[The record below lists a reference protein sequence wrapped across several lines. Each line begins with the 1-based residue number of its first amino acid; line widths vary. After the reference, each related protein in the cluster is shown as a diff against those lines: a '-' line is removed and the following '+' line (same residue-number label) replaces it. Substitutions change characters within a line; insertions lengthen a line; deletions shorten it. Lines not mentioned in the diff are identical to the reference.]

1 MNKIFKLL
9 LLSATVLFAMTG
21 CDDPNYPKDETGEGQ
36 IALRT
41 LAIDVTT
48 ETTSIESKS
57 SEDVS
62 NYTVRILNKETGA
75 QVYEWKYSQ
84 MPEVVTLPV
93 ATYIVEVF
101 NKTVDDAAW
110 DSPYYYTSKDIE
122 VIKDKISEPGTLTCK
137 LSNVKVSI
145 KYTDELKELIGD
157 GSDVNIKVTV
167 GSSVLDF
174 AYTETRAGYFKYLP
188 ESTSLVA
195 TFSGTVDGAYI
206 QEYKTLTDIA
216 AGQHRIITFDA
227 RIAPDPQTKTGQI
240 GTTGLYL
247 TSTVTVVDLTRN
259 IPASE
264 DAVEPDENLSVSPST
279 LSLTSAGTAK
289 TITVNASAAWSIR
302 SSDSWLKVGTTS
314 GNKGTTSIAVSAE
327 ENTTGVARTATL
339 SVVMGNISRTVTVTQ
354 AAESQQQVP
363 TITSS
368 TIDLDGVNKITK
380 SSTVIINLDA
390 PEKLANVNV
399 KIVSQTLTKE
409 MLEEVGLTDEFDLA
423 YPGKYATALSGLGFP
438 IGDKVIG
445 QQSLVFDI
453 SSFMPVLSAYSGQH
467 NFEVTITDQQG
478 QSASAVARLLVE

>member
-9 LLSATVLFAMTG
+9 LLSATALFAMTG
-21 CDDPNYPKDETGEGQ
+21 CDDPNYPKEETGEGQ

-41 LAIDVTT
+41 LSLDVTT
-48 ETTSIESKS
+48 ETTAIESKS

-75 QVYEWKYSQ
+75 TVYEWKYSE

-93 ATYIVEVF
+93 ATYTIEAF

-110 DSPYYYTSKDIE
+110 DSPYYYTSKD
-122 VIKDKISEPGTLTCK
+122 VDVLKDKISEPGTLTCK

-157 GSDVNIKVTV
+157 GSDVTVKVTV

-174 AYTETRAGYFKYLP
+174 AYSETRAGYFKYLP

-195 TFSGTVDGAYI
+195 TFSGTVDGSYI

-227 RIAPDPQTKTGQI
+227 RIAPDPKTKTGLI
-240 GTTGLYL
+240 GTTGLCL
-247 TSTVTVVDLTRN
+247 TSTVTVIDLTRD
-259 IPASE
+259 IPVSE
-264 DAVEPDENLSVSPST
+264 DAVEPDDNLSVTPST

-289 TITVNASAAWSIR
+289 TVTVNASAAWSIS
-302 SSDSWLKVGTTS
+302 SSDSWLKVDTASGSKGATS
-314 GNKGTTSIAVSAE
+314 VSVSAD
-327 ENTTGVARTATL
+327 ENTTGAARTATL
-339 SVVMGNISRTVTVTQ
+339 TVVMGNVSRTVTVTQ
-354 AAESQQQVP
+354 AAESKLQTP
-363 TITSS
+363 SITSS
-368 TIDLDGVNKITK
+368 TINLDGVNKVT
-380 SSTVIINLDA
+380 STSTVIINLNA
-390 PEKLANVNV
+390 PEKLANVKV
-399 KIVSQTLTKE
+399 KIDSKSLTKE

-423 YPGKYATALSGLGFP
+423 YPGQYATALSGLKFP
-438 IGDKVIG
+438 VGDQVIG
-445 QQSLVFDI
+445 QQTLVFDI
-453 SSFMPVLSAYSGQH
+453 SSFMAVLSAFQGQH
-467 NFEVTITDQQG
+467 NFEVVITDQQG